1 MASNR
6 LLCLRDLPLFELVD
20 KTLFSNVCLAAS
32 KKYYQRGDVLFSQG
46 DPSDTLYLIK
56 EGSFKIVRVNEDGKE
71 MILHL
76 AGRGEVLGES
86 ALFREGSQ
94 PAAAVALEK
103 SKVCALSRRRFEE
116 TIREN
121 PDFAL
126 QVIFSLGNRLE
137 NTWARQTEL
146 RRGTTRERVLHL
158 LIGLA
163 AEHGEPCSEGT
174 LVKIRLSQQ
183 EIADFVGSSRV
194 MVAQS
199 IKELT
204 VQNYI
209 FRQGK
214 YYLLKDRC
222 F

>member
-1 MASNR
+1 MTSNR
-6 LLCLRDLPLFELVD
+6 LFCLRDLPLFELVD
-20 KTLFSNVCLAAS
+20 KELFRNVCLAAG

-56 EGSFKIVRVNEDGKE
+56 EGSFKIVRVNEEGKE

-86 ALFREGSQ
+86 ALFREGSH

-103 SKVCALSRRRFEE
+103 SRVCALSRRSFEE
-116 TIREN
+116 TIRAN

-137 NTWARQTEL
+137 SAWTSQTEL
-146 RRGTTRERVLHL
+146 RRGTTREKVLNL
-158 LIGLA
+158 LISLA
-163 AEHGEPCSEGT
+163 AEHGVPCEGGT
-174 LVKIRLSQQ
+174 LIKIRLSQQ

-199 IKELT
+199 VRELT
-204 VQNYI
+204 EQNYI
-209 FRQGK
+209 IKKGK
-214 YYLLKDRC
+214 YYQLKDRC